1 MASACAWTGA
11 ATQVVAPTFRAGA
24 RARVSAVRPPVA
36 GARASF
42 GRRSRLARLASGAR
56 AGSVGPSDRAA
67 SRIARAASPDAPPSS
82 SDLPTPAADELVLV
96 VGGAGRVGARVVR
109 RLAAMGVRVR
119 VMTRDVHS
127 PVAAELAA
135 LGAEIVPGDV
145 TDPDPA
151 PLARAVAG
159 CTRVVACFGAQRISK
174 ISDLFAKPHET
185 DPTHPAAVNHRGV
198 RALVDAAVAAGT
210 VRRFVRVTGMSVG
223 YPPAHIIAVML
234 NAVLSMTI
242 RWQRL
247 GETAIRESGLEYATI
262 RPGNLLDEPRPDGAV
277 VLVGHGGAHVP
288 AGKVSRDDVAECVV
302 CGTFAPNAANA
313 TVGVAGSFKP
323 TGGVTTEMSW
333 DPARGMHYRAVEV
346 DANVMEGTDVAE
358 MMTKVGPDD
367 DILERKTYEPFVAA
381 FYALVAGVAV
391 AGVSALVALA
401 RWVVAAAA

>member
-1 MASACAWTGA
+1 M
-11 ATQVVAPTFRAGA
+11 
-24 RARVSAVRPPVA
+24 
-36 GARASF
+36 
-42 GRRSRLARLASGAR
+42 
-56 AGSVGPSDRAA
+56 
-67 SRIARAASPDAPPSS
+67 
-82 SDLPTPAADELVLV
+82 
-96 VGGAGRVGARVVR
+96 
-109 RLAAMGVRVR
+109 
-119 VMTRDVHS
+119 H
-127 PVAAELAA
+127 
-135 LGAEIVPGDV
+135 
-145 TDPDPA
+145 
-151 PLARAVAG
+151 
-159 CTRVVACFGAQRISK
+159 RVVACFGAQRISK
-174 ISDLFAKPHET
+174 ISDLFAKPRR
-185 DPTHPAAVNHRGV
+185 DRPHPSRARPNHRGV

-247 GETAIRESGLEYATI
+247 GETAIRRSGLEYATI

-381 FYALVAGVAV
+381 FTPSSRASPSPARRPSSRSRGGSSPPSRDVEARPRISNLRGEFERSLV
-391 AGVSALVALA
+391 
-401 RWVVAAAA
+401 